1 MSTILKQGK
10 RRCDAVCHRAKGT
23 SCGCIC
29 GGKFHGATVTASKTA
44 ERAEIE
50 DIVLTQAMQSIKKL
64 GTFDVTSN
72 ADCQPSLFTDE
83 DLDAAYKELSK
94 GK

>member
-1 MSTILKQGK
+1 MSTILKSGK
-10 RRCDAVCHRAKGT
+10 RRCDAVCHTAHGSK
-23 SCGCIC
+23 CGCVC
-29 GGKFHGATVTASKTA
+29 NGKFHGAAVNRSKTA